1 MDMKKLMLLLG
12 GGAALLTACLN
23 KNQKE
28 QLLPGTYVS
37 STNTR
42 GMMVFDTIMI
52 WHQAGQLYQVLH
64 MQSRRRQKGKL
75 QIDRVDKRETGVAV
89 YLPEDQIL
97 LEKEHGWVFTLNLDR
112 GLLLVN
118 CQTFK
123 RSVL

>member
-1 MDMKKLMLLLG
+1 MKKLILLLV
-12 GGAALLTACLN
+12 GGAALLTACLS

-37 STNTR
+37 SANTK
-42 GMMVFDTIMI
+42 GMVVLDTIVI
-52 WHQAGQLYQVLH
+52 WHQAGQLYQILH
-64 MQSRRRQKGKL
+64 MQSLRRQKGKL
-75 QIDRVDKRETGVAV
+75 QIDGVNKRETGVAV

-97 LEKEHGWVFTLNLDR
+97 LEKEHGWVLTLNLDR

-118 CQTFK
+118 GQTFK